1 MTEFLLSRFVKGYP
15 EVNDPQVRA
24 RCGNLAGLVGICCN
38 LLLSAGKFLAGL
50 LTGSVA
56 ISADAVNNLSDA
68 SSSIITLLGFRL
80 AARPADD
87 EHPYGHGRTEYLS
100 GLAVSVMILLI
111 GAELAKTSI
120 QKILSPE
127 PITTGMVSILILA
140 ASILVKFWMAAF
152 NRHVGRLIRSSTL
165 EATAADSRNDVIST
179 GAVLIATLLQMRF
192 GWNLDGYIGLAVAA
206 FILWSGWG
214 LVKDSIAPLLGQT
227 PDPELVR
234 HIADVT
240 LSYPGVL
247 GIHDMIVHDYG
258 PGRQFASLHAEMAAS
273 ADVLE
278 SHDIIDRIEKYFL
291 EQEGLHV
298 VIHYDPIVTDD
309 SETGEA
315 REFFA
320 AEAKKLDPR
329 LSIHDLRMVPGTTHT
344 NVIFDLVLPRELDS
358 RAPELKHALQEAA
371 QRKNPLWLC
380 VITAENSFTGTFAS
394 EKAKEAEPSAS
405 EH

>member
-152 NRHVGRLIRSSTL
+152 NRHVGRLIRSATL

-179 GAVLIATLLQMRF
+179 GAVLIATLLQMQF
-192 GWNLDGYIGLAVAA
+192 GWNLDGYMGLAVAA

-278 SHDIIDRIEKYFL
+278 SHDTIDRIEKYFL

-358 RAPELKHALQEAA
+358 RTSELKHALQEAA

-394 EKAKEAEPSAS
+394 EKAKEAETSAS

>member
-152 NRHVGRLIRSSTL
+152 NRHVGRLIRSATL

-179 GAVLIATLLQMRF
+179 GAVLIATLLQMQF
-192 GWNLDGYIGLAVAA
+192 GWNLDGYMGLAVAA

-278 SHDIIDRIEKYFL
+278 SHDTIDRIEKYFL

-315 REFFA
+315 RAFFA

>member
-152 NRHVGRLIRSSTL
+152 NRHVGRLIRSATL

-179 GAVLIATLLQMRF
+179 GAVLIATLLQMQF
-192 GWNLDGYIGLAVAA
+192 GWNLDGYMGLAVAA

-278 SHDIIDRIEKYFL
+278 SHDTIDRIEKYFL

-358 RAPELKHALQEAA
+358 RASELKHALQEAA

-394 EKAKEAEPSAS
+394 EKAKEAETSAS

>member
-1 MTEFLLSRFVKGYP
+1 MTEFLLSHFVKGYP

-152 NRHVGRLIRSSTL
+152 NRHVGQLIRSATL

-192 GWNLDGYIGLAVAA
+192 GWNLDGYMGLAVAA

-278 SHDIIDRIEKYFL
+278 SHDTIDRIEKYFL

-315 REFFA
+315 RAFFA

-358 RAPELKHALQEAA
+358 RASELKHALQEAA

-405 EH
+405 EQ

>member
-1 MTEFLLSRFVKGYP
+1 MTEFLLSHFVKGYP

-152 NRHVGRLIRSSTL
+152 NRHVGRLIRSATL

-179 GAVLIATLLQMRF
+179 GAVLIATLLQMQF
-192 GWNLDGYIGLAVAA
+192 GWNLDGYMGLAVAA

-278 SHDIIDRIEKYFL
+278 SHDTIDRIEKYFL

-358 RAPELKHALQEAA
+358 RTSELKHALQEAA

-380 VITAENSFTGTFAS
+380 VITAENSFTGTFVS
-394 EKAKEAEPSAS
+394 EKAKEAETSAS
-405 EH
+405 EQ

>member
-1 MTEFLLSRFVKGYP
+1 MTEFLLSHFVKGYP
-15 EVNDPQVRA
+15 EVNDPQVRT
-24 RCGNLAGLVGICCN
+24 RCGNLAGMVGILSN

-80 AARPADD
+80 AAKPADD

-100 GLAVSVMILLI
+100 SLAVSVMILMI
-111 GAELAKTSI
+111 GVELAQTSF
-120 QKILSPE
+120 QKILHPE
-127 PITTGMVSILILA
+127 PISSGLLAVIILA
-140 ASILVKFWMAAF
+140 VSILVKLWMAAF
-152 NRHVGRLIRSSTL
+152 NRQVGKKIHSAAL

-179 GAVLIATLLQMRF
+179 SAVLLATLLQMQF
-192 GWNLDGYIGLAVAA
+192 GWKLDGYMGLAVAI

-247 GIHDMIVHDYG
+247 GIHDMLVHDYG
-258 PGRQFASLHAEMAAS
+258 PGRQFASLHAEMPAN

-278 SHDIIDRIEKYFL
+278 SHDTIDRIEKYFL

-298 VIHYDPIVTDD
+298 VIHYDPVVTDD

-315 REFFA
+315 RSFFA
-320 AEAKKLDPR
+320 AEVKKIDPR
-329 LSIHDLRMVPGTTHT
+329 LSIHDLRIVPGTTHT

-358 RAPELKHALQEAA
+358 RTAEIKHTLQELA
-371 QRKNPLWLC
+371 REKNPLWLC
-380 VITAENSFTGTFAS
+380 VITAENSFTGTFSS
-394 EKAKEAEPSAS
+394 EKARKAEVTVS
-405 EH
+405 EP

>member
-127 PITTGMVSILILA
+127 PITTGMVSILILT

-152 NRHVGRLIRSSTL
+152 NRHVGRLIRSATL

-179 GAVLIATLLQMRF
+179 GAVLIATLLQMQF

-278 SHDIIDRIEKYFL
+278 SHDTIDRIEKYFL

-394 EKAKEAEPSAS
+394 EKAKEAETSAS
-405 EH
+405 EQ

>member
-152 NRHVGRLIRSSTL
+152 NRHVGGLIRSATL

-179 GAVLIATLLQMRF
+179 GAVLIATLLQMQF
-192 GWNLDGYIGLAVAA
+192 GWNLDGYMGLAVAA

-278 SHDIIDRIEKYFL
+278 SHDTIDRIEKYFL

-358 RAPELKHALQEAA
+358 RASELKHALQEAA

-405 EH
+405 EQ

>member
-15 EVNDPQVRA
+15 QVNDPQVRT

-127 PITTGMVSILILA
+127 PITTGMLSIAILA

-152 NRHVGRLIRSSTL
+152 NRHVGKLIRSATL

-192 GWNLDGYIGLAVAA
+192 GWNLDGYMGLAVAA

-247 GIHDMIVHDYG
+247 GIHDMMVHDYG
-258 PGRQFASLHAEMAAS
+258 PGRQFASLHAEMAAN

-278 SHDIIDRIEKYFL
+278 SHDTIDRIEKYFL
-291 EQEGLHV
+291 EKEDLHV

-320 AEAKKLDPR
+320 AEVKKLDPR
-329 LSIHDLRMVPGTTHT
+329 LSIHDLRMVPGPTHT

-358 RAPELKHALQEAA
+358 RASELKHALQKAA
-371 QRKNPLWLC
+371 QQKNSQWLC
-380 VITAENSFTGTFAS
+380 VITAENSFTGTFAP
-394 EKAKEAEPSAS
+394 EKAREASAS
-405 EH
+405 EQ

>member
-80 AARPADD
+80 ATRPADD

-152 NRHVGRLIRSSTL
+152 NRHVGRLIRSATL

-179 GAVLIATLLQMRF
+179 GAVLIATLLQMQF
-192 GWNLDGYIGLAVAA
+192 GWNLDGYMGLAVAA

-278 SHDIIDRIEKYFL
+278 SHDTIDRIEKYFL

-394 EKAKEAEPSAS
+394 EKAKEAETSAS
-405 EH
+405 EQ

>member
-152 NRHVGRLIRSSTL
+152 NRHVGGLIRSATL

-179 GAVLIATLLQMRF
+179 GAVLIATLLQMQF
-192 GWNLDGYIGLAVAA
+192 GWNLDGYMGLAVAA

-278 SHDIIDRIEKYFL
+278 SPDTI
-291 EQEGLHV
+291 
-298 VIHYDPIVTDD
+298 
-309 SETGEA
+309 
-315 REFFA
+315 
-320 AEAKKLDPR
+320 EAKKLDSR

-394 EKAKEAEPSAS
+394 EKAKEAETSAS
-405 EH
+405 EQ

>member
-152 NRHVGRLIRSSTL
+152 NRHVGRLIRSATL

-179 GAVLIATLLQMRF
+179 GAVLIATLLQMQF
-192 GWNLDGYIGLAVAA
+192 GWNLDGYMGLAVAA

-278 SHDIIDRIEKYFL
+278 SHDTIDRIEKYFL
-291 EQEGLHV
+291 EREGLHV

-405 EH
+405 EQ

>member
-179 GAVLIATLLQMRF
+179 GAVLIATLLQMQF
-192 GWNLDGYIGLAVAA
+192 GWNLDGYMGLAVAA

-278 SHDIIDRIEKYFL
+278 SHDTIDRIEKYFL

-358 RAPELKHALQEAA
+358 RTSELKHALQEAA

-405 EH
+405 EQ

>member
-1 MTEFLLSRFVKGYP
+1 MTEFLLSHFVKGYP

-127 PITTGMVSILILA
+127 PITTGMASILILA

-152 NRHVGRLIRSSTL
+152 NRHVGRLIRSATL

-192 GWNLDGYIGLAVAA
+192 GWNLDGYMGLAVAA

-278 SHDIIDRIEKYFL
+278 SHDTIDRIEKYFL

-320 AEAKKLDPR
+320 AEAKKLDSR

-358 RAPELKHALQEAA
+358 HAPELKHALQEAA

-394 EKAKEAEPSAS
+394 EKAKEAETSAS

>member
-152 NRHVGRLIRSSTL
+152 NRHVGRLIRSATL

-179 GAVLIATLLQMRF
+179 GAVLIATLLQMQF
-192 GWNLDGYIGLAVAA
+192 GWNLDGYMGLAVAA

-278 SHDIIDRIEKYFL
+278 SHDTIDRIEKYFL

-358 RAPELKHALQEAA
+358 RTSELKHALQEAA

-394 EKAKEAEPSAS
+394 EKAKEVEPSAS
-405 EH
+405 EQ

>member
-152 NRHVGRLIRSSTL
+152 NRHVGRLIRSATL

-192 GWNLDGYIGLAVAA
+192 GWNLDGYMGLAVAA

-278 SHDIIDRIEKYFL
+278 SHDTIDRIEKYFL

-358 RAPELKHALQEAA
+358 RTSELKHALQEAA

-394 EKAKEAEPSAS
+394 EKAKEAETSAS
-405 EH
+405 EQ

>member
-1 MTEFLLSRFVKGYP
+1 MTEFLLSHFVKGYP

-140 ASILVKFWMAAF
+140 ASILVKFWMAITRIRNGTERIRLMITPRASWALGL
-152 NRHVGRLIRSSTL
+152 GRI
-165 EATAADSRNDVIST
+165 
-179 GAVLIATLLQMRF
+179 
-192 GWNLDGYIGLAVAA
+192 
-206 FILWSGWG
+206 
-214 LVKDSIAPLLGQT
+214 P
-227 PDPELVR
+227 
-234 HIADVT
+234 
-240 LSYPGVL
+240 
-247 GIHDMIVHDYG
+247 
-258 PGRQFASLHAEMAAS
+258 
-273 ADVLE
+273 
-278 SHDIIDRIEKYFL
+278 
-291 EQEGLHV
+291 
-298 VIHYDPIVTDD
+298 
-309 SETGEA
+309 
-315 REFFA
+315 FFA
-320 AEAKKLDPR
+320 QTTSRIPR
-329 LSIHDLRMVPGTTHT
+329 GIP
-344 NVIFDLVLPRELDS
+344 
-358 RAPELKHALQEAA
+358 
-371 QRKNPLWLC
+371 
-380 VITAENSFTGTFAS
+380 IT
-394 EKAKEAEPSAS
+394 
-405 EH
+405 

>member
-1 MTEFLLSRFVKGYP
+1 MTEFLLSHFVKGYP

-127 PITTGMVSILILA
+127 PITTGMASILILA

-152 NRHVGRLIRSSTL
+152 NRHVGRLIRSATL

-192 GWNLDGYIGLAVAA
+192 GWNLDGYMGLAVAA

-278 SHDIIDRIEKYFL
+278 SHDTIDRIEKYFL

-315 REFFA
+315 RKFFA

-358 RAPELKHALQEAA
+358 RASELKHALQEAA

-394 EKAKEAEPSAS
+394 EKAKEAETSAS
-405 EH
+405 EQ

>member
-100 GLAVSVMILLI
+100 SLAVSVMILLI

-152 NRHVGRLIRSSTL
+152 NRHVGRLIRSATL

-179 GAVLIATLLQMRF
+179 GAVLIATLLQMQF
-192 GWNLDGYIGLAVAA
+192 GWNLDGYMGLAVAA

-278 SHDIIDRIEKYFL
+278 SHDTIDRIEKYFL

-358 RAPELKHALQEAA
+358 RTSELKHALQEAA

-380 VITAENSFTGTFAS
+380 VITAENSFTGTFSS

>member
-1 MTEFLLSRFVKGYP
+1 MTEFLLSHFVKGYP

-152 NRHVGRLIRSSTL
+152 NRHVGQLIRSATL

-179 GAVLIATLLQMRF
+179 GAVLIATLLQMQF
-192 GWNLDGYIGLAVAA
+192 GWNLDGYMGLAVAA

-278 SHDIIDRIEKYFL
+278 SHDTIDRIEKYFL

-358 RAPELKHALQEAA
+358 RASELKHALQEAA

-405 EH
+405 EQ

>member
-152 NRHVGRLIRSSTL
+152 NRHVGQLIRSATL

-179 GAVLIATLLQMRF
+179 GAVLIATLLQMQF
-192 GWNLDGYIGLAVAA
+192 GWNLDGYMGLAVAA

-273 ADVLE
+273 ADALE
-278 SHDIIDRIEKYFL
+278 SHDTIDRIEKYFL

-358 RAPELKHALQEAA
+358 RASELKHALQEAA

-405 EH
+405 EQ

>member
-152 NRHVGRLIRSSTL
+152 NRHVGRLIRSATL

-179 GAVLIATLLQMRF
+179 GAVLIATLLQMQF
-192 GWNLDGYIGLAVAA
+192 GWNLDGYMGLAVAA

-329 LSIHDLRMVPGTTHT
+329 LSIHGLRMVPGTTHT

-358 RAPELKHALQEAA
+358 RTSELKHALQEAA

-394 EKAKEAEPSAS
+394 EKAKEAETSAS

>member
-127 PITTGMVSILILA
+127 PITTGMVSILILT

-152 NRHVGRLIRSSTL
+152 NRHVGRLIRSATL

-179 GAVLIATLLQMRF
+179 GAVLIATLLQMQF
-192 GWNLDGYIGLAVAA
+192 GWNLDGYMGLAVAA

-278 SHDIIDRIEKYFL
+278 SHDTIDRIEKYFL

-358 RAPELKHALQEAA
+358 RTSELKHALQEAA

-405 EH
+405 EQ

>member
-152 NRHVGRLIRSSTL
+152 NRHVGRLIRSATL

-179 GAVLIATLLQMRF
+179 GAVLIATLLQMQF
-192 GWNLDGYIGLAVAA
+192 GWNLDGYMGLAVAA

-278 SHDIIDRIEKYFL
+278 SHDTIDRIEKYFL

-394 EKAKEAEPSAS
+394 EKAREAETSAS
-405 EH
+405 EQ

>member
-152 NRHVGRLIRSSTL
+152 NRHVGRLIRSATL

-179 GAVLIATLLQMRF
+179 GAVLIATLLQMQF
-192 GWNLDGYIGLAVAA
+192 GWNLDGYMGLAVAA

-258 PGRQFASLHAEMAAS
+258 PGRQFASLHAEMAAG

-278 SHDIIDRIEKYFL
+278 SHDTIDRIEKYFL

-358 RAPELKHALQEAA
+358 RTSELKHALQEAA

-394 EKAKEAEPSAS
+394 EKAKEAETSAS
-405 EH
+405 EQ

>member
-120 QKILSPE
+120 QKVLSPE

-152 NRHVGRLIRSSTL
+152 NRHVGRLIRSATL

-179 GAVLIATLLQMRF
+179 GAVLIATLLQMQF
-192 GWNLDGYIGLAVAA
+192 GWNLDGYMGLAVAA

-278 SHDIIDRIEKYFL
+278 SHDTIDRIEKYFL

-315 REFFA
+315 RAFFA

-358 RAPELKHALQEAA
+358 RTSELKHALQEAA

-405 EH
+405 EQ

>member
-1 MTEFLLSRFVKGYP
+1 MTEFLLSHFVKGYP
-15 EVNDPQVRA
+15 EVNDPQVRT
-24 RCGNLAGLVGICCN
+24 RCGNLAGMVGILSN

-80 AARPADD
+80 AAKPADD

-100 GLAVSVMILLI
+100 SLAVSVMILMI
-111 GAELAKTSI
+111 GVELAQTSF
-120 QKILSPE
+120 QKILHPE
-127 PITTGMVSILILA
+127 PISSGLLAVMILA
-140 ASILVKFWMAAF
+140 VSILVKLWMAAF
-152 NRHVGRLIRSSTL
+152 NRQVGKKIHSAAL

-179 GAVLIATLLQMRF
+179 SAVLLATLLQMQF
-192 GWNLDGYIGLAVAA
+192 GWKLDGYMGLAVAI

-247 GIHDMIVHDYG
+247 GIHDMLVHDYG
-258 PGRQFASLHAEMAAS
+258 PGRQFASLHAEMPAS

-278 SHDIIDRIEKYFL
+278 SHDTIDRIEKYFL

-298 VIHYDPIVTDD
+298 VIHYDPVVIDD

-315 REFFA
+315 RNFFA
-320 AEAKKLDPR
+320 AEVKKIDPR
-329 LSIHDLRMVPGTTHT
+329 LSIHDLRIVPGTTHT

-358 RAPELKHALQEAA
+358 RTAEIKHTLQELA
-371 QRKNPLWLC
+371 REKNPLWLC
-380 VITAENSFTGTFAS
+380 VITAENSFTGTFSS
-394 EKAKEAEPSAS
+394 EKARKAEVTVS
-405 EH
+405 EP

>member
-15 EVNDPQVRA
+15 QVNDPQVRT

-127 PITTGMVSILILA
+127 PITTGMLSIAILA

-152 NRHVGRLIRSSTL
+152 NRHVGKLIRSATL

-192 GWNLDGYIGLAVAA
+192 GWNLDGYMGLAVAA

-247 GIHDMIVHDYG
+247 GIHDMMVHDYG
-258 PGRQFASLHAEMAAS
+258 PGRQFASLHAEMAAN

-278 SHDIIDRIEKYFL
+278 SHDTIDRIEKYFL
-291 EQEGLHV
+291 EKEDLHV

-315 REFFA
+315 REFFT
-320 AEAKKLDPR
+320 AEVKKLDPR
-329 LSIHDLRMVPGTTHT
+329 LSIHDLRMVPGPTHT

-358 RAPELKHALQEAA
+358 HASELKHALQKAA
-371 QRKNPLWLC
+371 QQKNSQWLC
-380 VITAENSFTGTFAS
+380 VITAENSFTGTFAP
-394 EKAKEAEPSAS
+394 EKAREASAS
-405 EH
+405 EQ

>member
-152 NRHVGRLIRSSTL
+152 NRHVGRLIRSATL

-179 GAVLIATLLQMRF
+179 GAVLIATLLQMQF
-192 GWNLDGYIGLAVAA
+192 GWNLDGYMGLAVAA

-278 SHDIIDRIEKYFL
+278 SHDTIDRIEKYFL

-405 EH
+405 EQ

>member
-152 NRHVGRLIRSSTL
+152 NRHVGRLIRSATL

-179 GAVLIATLLQMRF
+179 GAVLIATLLQMQF
-192 GWNLDGYIGLAVAA
+192 GWNLDGYMGLAVAA

-394 EKAKEAEPSAS
+394 EKAKEAETSAS
-405 EH
+405 EQ

>member
-179 GAVLIATLLQMRF
+179 GAVLIATLLQMQF
-192 GWNLDGYIGLAVAA
+192 GWNLDGYMGLAVAA

-278 SHDIIDRIEKYFL
+278 SHDTIDRIEKYFL

-405 EH
+405 EQ

>member
-152 NRHVGRLIRSSTL
+152 NRHVGRLIRSATL

-179 GAVLIATLLQMRF
+179 GAVLIATLLQMQF
-192 GWNLDGYIGLAVAA
+192 GWNLDGYMGLAVAA

-278 SHDIIDRIEKYFL
+278 SHDTIDRIEKYFL

-329 LSIHDLRMVPGTTHT
+329 LSIHDLRMVPGTTHI

-358 RAPELKHALQEAA
+358 RTSELKHALQEAA

>member
-152 NRHVGRLIRSSTL
+152 NRHVGQLIRSATL

-179 GAVLIATLLQMRF
+179 GAVLIATLLQMQF
-192 GWNLDGYIGLAVAA
+192 GWNLDGYMGLAVAA

-309 SETGEA
+309 SEIGEA

-358 RAPELKHALQEAA
+358 RASELKHALQEAA
-371 QRKNPLWLC
+371 QWKNPLWLC

-405 EH
+405 EQ

>member
-179 GAVLIATLLQMRF
+179 GAVLIATLLQMQF
-192 GWNLDGYIGLAVAA
+192 GWNLDGYMGLAVAA

-278 SHDIIDRIEKYFL
+278 SHDTIDRIEKYFL

-358 RAPELKHALQEAA
+358 RTFELKHALQEAA

-394 EKAKEAEPSAS
+394 EKAKEAETSAS
-405 EH
+405 EQ